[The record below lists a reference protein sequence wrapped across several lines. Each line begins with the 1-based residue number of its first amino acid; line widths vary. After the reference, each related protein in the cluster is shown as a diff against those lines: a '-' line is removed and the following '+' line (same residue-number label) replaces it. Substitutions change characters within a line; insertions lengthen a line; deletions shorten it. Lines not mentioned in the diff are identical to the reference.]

1 MEETLKISIGGV
13 AFVINKNAYAK
24 LENYLKALTA
34 HYSSRPEGKEILDD
48 IERRIAELLLDKFDK
63 EDVVTEER
71 IEKVIAVMGR
81 PQEIEGDDETIGST
95 ENANANAES
104 SANARNSANYNGGNQ
119 NSEAGRSNRKLF
131 RDMDN
136 RVIGGVCSG
145 LAAYCKMD
153 PVIMR
158 LIFVVAFVL
167 GSIGRHFL
175 WISGHDFGWTHFGGL
190 VFLAYIILWIV
201 MPKAKTVED
210 KCAMK
215 GSAPGV
221 QGVEYDYNNSNG
233 PRGEEFGRI
242 IKIIVG
248 IVCILTS
255 LGGFITGLAYYFAS
269 GLRFGT
275 TPLAILNY
283 FDFQG
288 NIFFINMLRLV
299 VWLLPCCIL
308 MYLGIRW
315 TFNFKM
321 PKFRPGLIAFG
332 VWVIALIFL
341 LVFGAAAVEQTFD
354 FTKQSSTQTLS
365 KNYDTLYVNYANLPN
380 APDSSFTDMND
391 REFMYRVCAVS
402 LLPAPIWRDWDSDS
416 YSDFENNLY
425 DEDEGDDSTTVVTPL
440 KTIVKADR
448 DNTYNCGYRTFW
460 GKDKNRRAMFAIYPK
475 FSVSSVSASNIEYNK
490 DSTVTK
496 IVRDTTITPT
506 VEIEMKRSY
515 GRDKLITSKV
525 STNGDYESNL
535 ISIKGPVI
543 TIYPQIIS
551 RSKKFSGTLVSAKIT
566 VPDGSVVV
574 VNKLKR

>member
-13 AFVINKNAYAK
+13 AFIINKNAYAK
-24 LENYLKALTA
+24 LDNYLKVLTV
-34 HYSSRPEGKEILDD
+34 HYSARPEGSEILDD
-48 IERRIAELLLDKFDK
+48 IERRIAELLLDKFGK

-71 IEKVIAVMGR
+71 IDRVIAVMGR
-81 PQEIEGDDETIGST
+81 PQEIDGEDETIYNTGNT
-95 ENANANAES
+95 NAQG
-104 SANARNSANYNGGNQ
+104 SANTGNSAGYNGGNQ
-119 NSEAGRSNRKLF
+119 NSENGRSSRKLF

-145 LAAYCKMD
+145 LAAYCKID

-158 LIFVVAFVL
+158 LIFVVAFIL
-167 GSIGRHFL
+167 GSLGRHFL
-175 WISGHDFGWTHFGGL
+175 WISGHGFGWTHFGGV
-190 VFLAYIILWIV
+190 VFLAYILLWII

-233 PRGEEFGRI
+233 PRGAEFGRI
-242 IKIIVG
+242 LKIIVG
-248 IVCILTS
+248 IVCILAS
-255 LGGFITGLAYYFAS
+255 LGGFIAGLAYYFAS

-275 TPLAILNY
+275 TPLSILNY

-288 NIFFINMLRLV
+288 NIFFINMLRII

-332 VWVIALIFL
+332 VWVISLILL

-365 KNYDTLYVNYANLPN
+365 KNYDTLYVNYAQLPN
-380 APDSSFTDMND
+380 ASDSSFVDMND
-391 REFMYRVCAVS
+391 SEFLHRVCAVS
-402 LLPAPIWRDWDSDS
+402 LLPAPNWRNWD
-416 YSDFENNLY
+416 SDFENNLY
-425 DEDEGDDSTTVVTPL
+425 DEDEGDDSTTIVTPL

-448 DNTYNCGYRTFW
+448 DNTYDCGYRTFW
-460 GKDKNRRAMFAIYPK
+460 GRDKQRMAMFAIYPK
-475 FSVSSVSASNIEYNK
+475 FSVSSVAASTIVYNK
-490 DSTVTK
+490 DSTKTK
-496 IVRDTTITPT
+496 IVRDTTVTPT

-515 GRDKLITSKV
+515 GREKLITSKV
-525 STNGDYESNL
+525 YPNGNYESNL

-551 RSKKFSGTLVSAKIT
+551 RSKKFSGTLVNANIT

-574 VNKLKR
+574 VNKLKK

>member
-13 AFVINKNAYAK
+13 AFIINKNAYAK
-24 LENYLKALTA
+24 LDNYLKVLTV
-34 HYSSRPEGKEILDD
+34 HYSARPEGSEILDD
-48 IERRIAELLLDKFDK
+48 IERRIAELLLDKFGK

-71 IEKVIAVMGR
+71 IDRVIAVMGR
-81 PQEIEGDDETIGST
+81 PQEIDGEDETIYNTG
-95 ENANANAES
+95 NANAQG
-104 SANARNSANYNGGNQ
+104 SANTGNSAGYNGGNQ
-119 NSEAGRSNRKLF
+119 NSENGRSSRKLF

-145 LAAYCKMD
+145 LAAYCKID

-158 LIFVVAFVL
+158 LIFVVAFIL
-167 GSIGRHFL
+167 GSLGRHFL
-175 WISGHDFGWTHFGGL
+175 WISGHGFGWTHFGGV
-190 VFLAYIILWIV
+190 VFLAYILLWII

-233 PRGEEFGRI
+233 PRGAEFGRI
-242 IKIIVG
+242 LKIIVG
-248 IVCILTS
+248 IVCILAS
-255 LGGFITGLAYYFAS
+255 LGGFIAGLAYYFAS

-275 TPLAILNY
+275 TPLSILNY

-288 NIFFINMLRLV
+288 NIFFINMLRII

-332 VWVIALIFL
+332 VWVISLILL

-365 KNYDTLYVNYANLPN
+365 KNYDTLYVNYAQLPN
-380 APDSSFTDMND
+380 ASDSSFVDMND
-391 REFMYRVCAVS
+391 SEFLHRVCAVS
-402 LLPAPIWRDWDSDS
+402 LLPAPNWRNWD
-416 YSDFENNLY
+416 SDFENNLY
-425 DEDEGDDSTTVVTPL
+425 DEDEGDDSTTIVTPL

-448 DNTYNCGYRTFW
+448 DNTYDCGYRTFW
-460 GKDKNRRAMFAIYPK
+460 GRDKQRMAMFAIYPK
-475 FSVSSVSASNIEYNK
+475 FSVSSVAASTIVYNK
-490 DSTVTK
+490 DSTKTK
-496 IVRDTTITPT
+496 IVRDTTVTPT

-515 GRDKLITSKV
+515 GREKLITSKV
-525 STNGDYESNL
+525 YPNGNYESNL

-551 RSKKFSGTLVSAKIT
+551 RSKKFSGTLVNANIT

-574 VNKLKR
+574 VNKLKK

>member
-13 AFVINKNAYAK
+13 AFIINKNAYAK
-24 LENYLKALTA
+24 LENYLKVLTV
-34 HYSSRPEGKEILDD
+34 HYSARPEGSEILDD
-48 IERRIAELLLDKFDK
+48 IERRIAELLLDKFGK

-71 IEKVIAVMGR
+71 IDRVIAVMGR
-81 PQEIEGDDETIGST
+81 PQEIDGEDETIYNTG
-95 ENANANAES
+95 NANAQG
-104 SANARNSANYNGGNQ
+104 SANTGNSAGYSGGNQ
-119 NSEAGRSNRKLF
+119 NSENGRSSRKLF

-145 LAAYCKMD
+145 LAAYCKID

-158 LIFVVAFVL
+158 LIFVVAFIL
-167 GSIGRHFL
+167 GSLGRHFL
-175 WISGHDFGWTHFGGL
+175 WISGHGFGWTHFGGV
-190 VFLAYIILWIV
+190 VFLAYILLWIIT
-201 MPKAKTVED
+201 PKAKTVED

-233 PRGEEFGRI
+233 PRGAEFGRI
-242 IKIIVG
+242 LKIIVG
-248 IVCILTS
+248 IVCILAS
-255 LGGFITGLAYYFAS
+255 LGGFIAGLAYYFAS

-275 TPLAILNY
+275 TPLSILNY

-288 NIFFINMLRLV
+288 SIFFINMLRII

-332 VWVIALIFL
+332 VWVISLILL

-365 KNYDTLYVNYANLPN
+365 KNYDTLYVNYAQLPN
-380 APDSSFTDMND
+380 ASDSSFVDMND
-391 REFMYRVCAVS
+391 SEFLHRVCAVS
-402 LLPAPIWRDWDSDS
+402 LLPAPNWRNWD
-416 YSDFENNLY
+416 SDFENNLY
-425 DEDEGDDSTTVVTPL
+425 DEDEGDDSTTIVTPL

-448 DNTYNCGYRTFW
+448 DNTYDCGYRTFW
-460 GKDKNRRAMFAIYPK
+460 GRDKQRMAMFAIYPK
-475 FSVSSVSASNIEYNK
+475 FSVSSVAASTIVYNK
-490 DSTVTK
+490 DSTKTK
-496 IVRDTTITPT
+496 IVRDTTVTPT

-515 GRDKLITSKV
+515 GREKLITSKV
-525 STNGDYESNL
+525 YPNGNYESNL

-551 RSKKFSGTLVSAKIT
+551 RSKKFSGTLVNAKIA

-574 VNKLKR
+574 INKLKK

>member
-13 AFVINKNAYAK
+13 AFIINKNAYAK
-24 LENYLKALTA
+24 LDNYLKVLTV
-34 HYSSRPEGKEILDD
+34 HYSARPEGSEILDD
-48 IERRIAELLLDKFDK
+48 IERRIAELLLDKFGK

-71 IEKVIAVMGR
+71 IDRVIAVMGR
-81 PQEIEGDDETIGST
+81 PQEIDGEDETIYNTG
-95 ENANANAES
+95 NANAQG
-104 SANARNSANYNGGNQ
+104 SANTGNSAGYNGGNQ
-119 NSEAGRSNRKLF
+119 NSENGRSSRKLF

-145 LAAYCKMD
+145 LAAYCKID

-158 LIFVVAFVL
+158 LIFVVAFIL
-167 GSIGRHFL
+167 GSLGRHFL
-175 WISGHDFGWTHFGGL
+175 WISGHGFGWTHFGGV
-190 VFLAYIILWIV
+190 VFLAYILLWII

-233 PRGEEFGRI
+233 PRGAEFGRI
-242 IKIIVG
+242 LKIIVG
-248 IVCILTS
+248 IVCILAS
-255 LGGFITGLAYYFAS
+255 LGGFIAGLAYYFAS

-275 TPLAILNY
+275 TPLSILNY

-288 NIFFINMLRLV
+288 NIFFINMLRII

-332 VWVIALIFL
+332 VWVISLILL

-365 KNYDTLYVNYANLPN
+365 KNYDTLYVNYAQLPI
-380 APDSSFTDMND
+380 ASDSSFVDMND
-391 REFMYRVCAVS
+391 SEFLHRVCAVS
-402 LLPAPIWRDWDSDS
+402 LLPAPNWRNWD
-416 YSDFENNLY
+416 SDFENNLY
-425 DEDEGDDSTTVVTPL
+425 DEDEGDDSTTIVTPL

-448 DNTYNCGYRTFW
+448 DNTYDCGYRTFW
-460 GKDKNRRAMFAIYPK
+460 GRDKQRMAMFAIYPK
-475 FSVSSVSASNIEYNK
+475 FSVSSVAASTIVYNK
-490 DSTVTK
+490 DSTKTK
-496 IVRDTTITPT
+496 IVRDTTVTPT

-515 GRDKLITSKV
+515 GREKLITSKV
-525 STNGDYESNL
+525 YPNGNYESNL

-551 RSKKFSGTLVSAKIT
+551 RSKKFSGTLVNAKIT

-574 VNKLKR
+574 VNKLKK

>member
-13 AFVINKNAYAK
+13 AFIINKNAYAK
-24 LENYLKALTA
+24 LENYLKALAA
-34 HYSSRPEGKEILDD
+34 HYSARPEGKEILDD

-71 IEKVIAVMGR
+71 INKVIAVMGR
-81 PQEIEGDDETIGST
+81 PQEIDVDDETIGNT
-95 ENANANAES
+95 ENANAQG
-104 SANARNSANYNGGNQ
+104 SANTGSSSSYNGGNQ
-119 NSEAGRSNRKLF
+119 SSEAGRSNRKLF

-136 RVIGGVCSG
+136 HVIGGVCSG
-145 LAAYCKMD
+145 LAAYCKID

-158 LIFVVAFVL
+158 LIFVVAFIL
-167 GSIGRHFL
+167 GSLGRHFL
-175 WISGHDFGWTHFGGL
+175 WISGHGFGWTHFGNL
-190 VFLAYIILWIV
+190 VFLAYILLWII

-242 IKIIVG
+242 LKIIFG
-248 IVCILTS
+248 IICILAS
-255 LGGFITGLAYYFAS
+255 LGGLITGLVYYFAS

-275 TPLAILNY
+275 TPLSVLNY

-288 NIFFINMLRLV
+288 NVFFINTLRMI

-332 VWVIALIFL
+332 VWVISLILL

-380 APDSSFTDMND
+380 SPDSSFVDLEGRD
-391 REFMYRVCAVS
+391 FAAEVS
-402 LLPAPIWRDWDSDS
+402 RGGVLLHGIFNWNSDVD
-416 YSDFENNLY
+416 DFENNLY
-425 DEDEGDDSTTVVTPL
+425 DDDECNDSTTIITPL
-440 KTIVKADR
+440 KTVVKPDG
-448 DNTYNCGYRTFW
+448 DNTYSCGYRTFW
-460 GKDKNRRAMFAIYPK
+460 TKDRHGKAIFAIYPK
-475 FSVSSVSASNIEYNK
+475 FSVSSVAASTIVYDK
-490 DSTVTK
+490 DSAKSKV
-496 IVRDTTITPT
+496 VRDLSVTPII
-506 VEIEMKRSY
+506 EIEMKRSY
-515 GRDKLITSKV
+515 GREKMITSKIYP
-525 STNGDYESNL
+525 NGNYESNL
-535 ISIKGPVI
+535 ISIKDSVI

-551 RSKKFSGTLVSAKIT
+551 RSKKFSGTLVNAKIT
-566 VPDGSVVV
+566 VPDGNIVV

>member
-13 AFVINKNAYAK
+13 AFIINKNAYAK
-24 LENYLKALTA
+24 LENYLKVLTV
-34 HYSSRPEGKEILDD
+34 HYSARPEGSEILDD
-48 IERRIAELLLDKFDK
+48 IERRIAELLLDKFGK

-71 IEKVIAVMGR
+71 IDRVIAVMGR
-81 PQEIEGDDETIGST
+81 PQEIDGEDETIYNTG
-95 ENANANAES
+95 NANAQG
-104 SANARNSANYNGGNQ
+104 SANTGNSAGYSGGNQ
-119 NSEAGRSNRKLF
+119 NSENGRSSRKLF

-145 LAAYCKMD
+145 LAAYCKID

-158 LIFVVAFVL
+158 LIFVVAFIL
-167 GSIGRHFL
+167 GSLGRHFL
-175 WISGHDFGWTHFGGL
+175 WISGHGFGWTHFGGV
-190 VFLAYIILWIV
+190 VFLAYILLWIIT
-201 MPKAKTVED
+201 PKAKTVED

-233 PRGEEFGRI
+233 PRGAEFGRI
-242 IKIIVG
+242 LKIIVG
-248 IVCILTS
+248 IVCILAS
-255 LGGFITGLAYYFAS
+255 LGGFIAGLAYYFAS

-275 TPLAILNY
+275 TPLSILNY

-288 NIFFINMLRLV
+288 SIFFINMLRII

-332 VWVIALIFL
+332 VWVISLILL

-365 KNYDTLYVNYANLPN
+365 KNYDTLYVNYAQLPN
-380 APDSSFTDMND
+380 ASDSSFVDMND
-391 REFMYRVCAVS
+391 SEFLHRVCAVS
-402 LLPAPIWRDWDSDS
+402 LLPAPNWRNWD
-416 YSDFENNLY
+416 SDFENNLY
-425 DEDEGDDSTTVVTPL
+425 DEDEGDDSTTIVTPL

-460 GKDKNRRAMFAIYPK
+460 GRDKQRMAMFAIYPK
-475 FSVSSVSASNIEYNK
+475 FSVSSVAASTIVYNK
-490 DSTVTK
+490 DSTKTK
-496 IVRDTTITPT
+496 IVRDTTVTPT

-515 GRDKLITSKV
+515 GREKLITSKV
-525 STNGDYESNL
+525 YPNGNYESNL

-551 RSKKFSGTLVSAKIT
+551 RSKKFSGTLVNAKIT

-574 VNKLKR
+574 INKLKK

>member
-13 AFVINKNAYAK
+13 AFIINKNAYAK
-24 LENYLKALTA
+24 LDNYLKVLTV
-34 HYSSRPEGKEILDD
+34 HYSARPEGSEILDD
-48 IERRIAELLLDKFDK
+48 IERRIAELLLDKFGK

-71 IEKVIAVMGR
+71 IDRVIAVMGR
-81 PQEIEGDDETIGST
+81 PQEIDGEDETIYNTGNT
-95 ENANANAES
+95 NAQG
-104 SANARNSANYNGGNQ
+104 SANTGNSAGYNGGNQ
-119 NSEAGRSNRKLF
+119 NSENGRSSRKLF

-145 LAAYCKMD
+145 LAAYCKID

-158 LIFVVAFVL
+158 LIFVVAFIL
-167 GSIGRHFL
+167 GSLGRHFL
-175 WISGHDFGWTHFGGL
+175 WISGHGFGWTHFGGV
-190 VFLAYIILWIV
+190 VFLAYILLWII

-233 PRGEEFGRI
+233 PRGAEFGRI
-242 IKIIVG
+242 LKIIVG
-248 IVCILTS
+248 IVCILAS
-255 LGGFITGLAYYFAS
+255 LGGFIAGLAYYFAS

-275 TPLAILNY
+275 TPLSILNY

-288 NIFFINMLRLV
+288 NIFFINMLRII

-332 VWVIALIFL
+332 VWVISLILL

-365 KNYDTLYVNYANLPN
+365 KNYDTLYVNYAQLPN
-380 APDSSFTDMND
+380 ASDSSFVDMND
-391 REFMYRVCAVS
+391 SEFLHRVCAVS
-402 LLPAPIWRDWDSDS
+402 LLPAPNWRNWD
-416 YSDFENNLY
+416 SDFENNLY
-425 DEDEGDDSTTVVTPL
+425 DEDEGDDSTTIVTPL

-448 DNTYNCGYRTFW
+448 DNTYDCGYRTFW
-460 GKDKNRRAMFAIYPK
+460 GRDKQRMAMFAIYPK
-475 FSVSSVSASNIEYNK
+475 FSVSSVAASTIVYNK
-490 DSTVTK
+490 DSTKTK
-496 IVRDTTITPT
+496 IVRDTTVTPT

-515 GRDKLITSKV
+515 GREKLITSKV
-525 STNGDYESNL
+525 YPNGNYESNL

-551 RSKKFSGTLVSAKIT
+551 RSKKFNGTLVNAKIT

-574 VNKLKR
+574 VNKLKK

>member
-13 AFVINKNAYAK
+13 AFIINKNAYAK
-24 LENYLKALTA
+24 LENYLKVLTV
-34 HYSSRPEGKEILDD
+34 HYSARPEGSEILDD
-48 IERRIAELLLDKFDK
+48 IERRIAELLLDKFGK

-71 IEKVIAVMGR
+71 IDRVIAVMGR
-81 PQEIEGDDETIGST
+81 PQEIDGEDETIYNTG
-95 ENANANAES
+95 NANAQG
-104 SANARNSANYNGGNQ
+104 SANTGNSAGYSGGNQ
-119 NSEAGRSNRKLF
+119 NSENGRSSRKLF

-145 LAAYCKMD
+145 LAAYCKID

-158 LIFVVAFVL
+158 LIFVVAFIL
-167 GSIGRHFL
+167 GSLGRHFL
-175 WISGHDFGWTHFGGL
+175 WISGHGFGWTHFGGV
-190 VFLAYIILWIV
+190 VFMAYILLWIIT
-201 MPKAKTVED
+201 PKAKTVED

-233 PRGEEFGRI
+233 PRGAEFGRI
-242 IKIIVG
+242 LKIIVG
-248 IVCILTS
+248 IVCILAS
-255 LGGFITGLAYYFAS
+255 LGGFIAGLTYYFAS

-275 TPLAILNY
+275 TPLSILNY

-288 NIFFINMLRLV
+288 SIFFINMLRIII
-299 VWLLPCCIL
+299 WLLPCCIL

-332 VWVIALIFL
+332 VWVISLILL

-365 KNYDTLYVNYANLPN
+365 KNYDTLYVNYAQLPN
-380 APDSSFTDMND
+380 ASDSSFVDMND
-391 REFMYRVCAVS
+391 SEFLHRVCAVS
-402 LLPAPIWRDWDSDS
+402 LLPAPNWRNWD
-416 YSDFENNLY
+416 SDFENNLY
-425 DEDEGDDSTTVVTPL
+425 DEDEGDDSTTIVTPL

-448 DNTYNCGYRTFW
+448 DNTYDCGYRTFW
-460 GKDKNRRAMFAIYPK
+460 GRDKQRMAMFAIYPK
-475 FSVSSVSASNIEYNK
+475 FSVSSVAASTIVYNK
-490 DSTVTK
+490 DSTKTK
-496 IVRDTTITPT
+496 IVRDTTVTPT

-515 GRDKLITSKV
+515 GREKLITSKV
-525 STNGDYESNL
+525 YPNGNYESNL

-551 RSKKFSGTLVSAKIT
+551 RSKKFSGTLVNAKIT

-574 VNKLKR
+574 INKLKK

>member
-13 AFVINKNAYAK
+13 AFIINKNAYAK
-24 LENYLKALTA
+24 LDNYLKVLTV
-34 HYSSRPEGKEILDD
+34 HYSARPEGSEILDD
-48 IERRIAELLLDKFDK
+48 IERRIAELLLDKFGK

-71 IEKVIAVMGR
+71 IDRVIAVMGR
-81 PQEIEGDDETIGST
+81 PQEIDGEDETIYNTGNT
-95 ENANANAES
+95 NAQG
-104 SANARNSANYNGGNQ
+104 SANTGNSAGYNGGNQ
-119 NSEAGRSNRKLF
+119 NSENGRSSRKLF

-145 LAAYCKMD
+145 LAAYCKID

-158 LIFVVAFVL
+158 LIFVVAFIL
-167 GSIGRHFL
+167 GSLGRHFL
-175 WISGHDFGWTHFGGL
+175 WISGHGFGWTHFGGV
-190 VFLAYIILWIV
+190 VFLAYILLWII

-233 PRGEEFGRI
+233 PRGAEFGRI
-242 IKIIVG
+242 LKIIVG
-248 IVCILTS
+248 IVCILAS
-255 LGGFITGLAYYFAS
+255 LGGFIAGLAYYFAS

-275 TPLAILNY
+275 TPLSILNY

-288 NIFFINMLRLV
+288 NIFFINMLRII

-332 VWVIALIFL
+332 VWVISLILL

-365 KNYDTLYVNYANLPN
+365 KNYDTLYVNYAQLPN
-380 APDSSFTDMND
+380 ASDSSFVDMND
-391 REFMYRVCAVS
+391 SEFLHRVCAVS
-402 LLPAPIWRDWDSDS
+402 LLPAPNWRNWD
-416 YSDFENNLY
+416 SDFENNLY
-425 DEDEGDDSTTVVTPL
+425 DEDEGDDSTTIVTPL

-448 DNTYNCGYRTFW
+448 DNTYDCGYRTFW
-460 GKDKNRRAMFAIYPK
+460 GRDKQRMAMFAIYPK
-475 FSVSSVSASNIEYNK
+475 FSVSSVAASTIVYNK
-490 DSTVTK
+490 DSTKTK
-496 IVRDTTITPT
+496 IVRDTTVTPT

-515 GRDKLITSKV
+515 GREKLITSKV
-525 STNGDYESNL
+525 YPNGNYESNL

-551 RSKKFSGTLVSAKIT
+551 RSKKFSGTLVNAKIT

-574 VNKLKR
+574 VNKLKK

>member
-1 MEETLKISIGGV
+1 
-13 AFVINKNAYAK
+13 
-24 LENYLKALTA
+24 
-34 HYSSRPEGKEILDD
+34 
-48 IERRIAELLLDKFDK
+48 
-63 EDVVTEER
+63 
-71 IEKVIAVMGR
+71 
-81 PQEIEGDDETIGST
+81 PQEIDGEDETIYNTGNT
-95 ENANANAES
+95 NAQG
-104 SANARNSANYNGGNQ
+104 SANTGNSAGYNGGNQ
-119 NSEAGRSNRKLF
+119 NSENGRSSRKLF

-145 LAAYCKMD
+145 LAAYCKID

-158 LIFVVAFVL
+158 LIFVVAFIL
-167 GSIGRHFL
+167 GSLGRHFL
-175 WISGHDFGWTHFGGL
+175 WISGHGFGWTHFGGV
-190 VFLAYIILWIV
+190 VFLAYILLWII

-233 PRGEEFGRI
+233 PRGAEFGRI
-242 IKIIVG
+242 LKIIVG
-248 IVCILTS
+248 IVCILAS
-255 LGGFITGLAYYFAS
+255 LGGFIAGLAYYFAS

-275 TPLAILNY
+275 TPLSILNY

-288 NIFFINMLRLV
+288 NIFFINMLRII

-332 VWVIALIFL
+332 VWVISLILL

-365 KNYDTLYVNYANLPN
+365 KNYDTLYVNYAQLPN
-380 APDSSFTDMND
+380 ASDSSFVDMND
-391 REFMYRVCAVS
+391 SEFLHRVCAVS
-402 LLPAPIWRDWDSDS
+402 LLPAPNWRNWD
-416 YSDFENNLY
+416 SDFENNLY
-425 DEDEGDDSTTVVTPL
+425 DEDEGDDSTTIVTPL

-448 DNTYNCGYRTFW
+448 DNTYDCGYRTFW
-460 GKDKNRRAMFAIYPK
+460 GRDKQRMAMFAIYPK
-475 FSVSSVSASNIEYNK
+475 FSVSSVAASTIVYNK
-490 DSTVTK
+490 DSTKTK
-496 IVRDTTITPT
+496 IVRDTTVTPT

-515 GRDKLITSKV
+515 GREKLITSKV
-525 STNGDYESNL
+525 YPNGNYESNL

-551 RSKKFSGTLVSAKIT
+551 RSKKFSGTLVNAKIT

-574 VNKLKR
+574 VNKLKK

>member
-13 AFVINKNAYAK
+13 AFIINKNAYAK
-24 LENYLKALTA
+24 LENYLKVLTV
-34 HYSSRPEGKEILDD
+34 HYSARPEGSEILDD
-48 IERRIAELLLDKFDK
+48 IERRIAELLLDKFGK

-71 IEKVIAVMGR
+71 IDRVIAVMGR
-81 PQEIEGDDETIGST
+81 PQEIDGEDETIYNTG
-95 ENANANAES
+95 NANAQG
-104 SANARNSANYNGGNQ
+104 SANTGNSAGYSGGNQ
-119 NSEAGRSNRKLF
+119 NSENGRSSRKLF

-145 LAAYCKMD
+145 LAAYCKID

-158 LIFVVAFVL
+158 LIFVVAFIL
-167 GSIGRHFL
+167 GSLGRHFL
-175 WISGHDFGWTHFGGL
+175 WISGHGFGWTHFGGV
-190 VFLAYIILWIV
+190 VFLAYILLWIIT
-201 MPKAKTVED
+201 PKARTVED

-233 PRGEEFGRI
+233 PRGAEFGRI
-242 IKIIVG
+242 LKIIVG
-248 IVCILTS
+248 IVCILAS
-255 LGGFITGLAYYFAS
+255 LGGFIAGLTYYFAS

-275 TPLAILNY
+275 TPLSILNY

-288 NIFFINMLRLV
+288 SIFFINMLRII
-299 VWLLPCCIL
+299 VWILPCCIL

-332 VWVIALIFL
+332 VWVISLILL

-365 KNYDTLYVNYANLPN
+365 KNYDTLYVNYAQLPN
-380 APDSSFTDMND
+380 ASDSSFVDMND
-391 REFMYRVCAVS
+391 SEFLHRVCAVS
-402 LLPAPIWRDWDSDS
+402 LLPAPNWRNWD
-416 YSDFENNLY
+416 SDFENNLY
-425 DEDEGDDSTTVVTPL
+425 DEDEGDDSTTIVTPL

-460 GKDKNRRAMFAIYPK
+460 GRDKQRMAMFAIYPK
-475 FSVSSVSASNIEYNK
+475 FSVSSVAASTIVYNK
-490 DSTVTK
+490 DSTKTK
-496 IVRDTTITPT
+496 IVRDTTVTPT

-515 GRDKLITSKV
+515 GREKLITSKV
-525 STNGDYESNL
+525 YPNGNYESNL

-551 RSKKFSGTLVSAKIT
+551 SSKKFSGTLVNAKIT

-574 VNKLKR
+574 INKLKK

>member
-13 AFVINKNAYAK
+13 AFIINKNAYAK
-24 LENYLKALTA
+24 LENYLKVLTV
-34 HYSSRPEGKEILDD
+34 HYSARPEGSEILDD
-48 IERRIAELLLDKFDK
+48 IERRIAELLLDKFGK

-71 IEKVIAVMGR
+71 IDRVIAVMGR
-81 PQEIEGDDETIGST
+81 PQEIDGEDETIYNTG
-95 ENANANAES
+95 NANAQG
-104 SANARNSANYNGGNQ
+104 SANTGNSAGYSGGNQ
-119 NSEAGRSNRKLF
+119 NSENGRSSRKLF

-145 LAAYCKMD
+145 LAAYCKID

-158 LIFVVAFVL
+158 LIFVVAFIL
-167 GSIGRHFL
+167 GSLGRHFL
-175 WISGHDFGWTHFGGL
+175 WISGHGFGWTHFGGV
-190 VFLAYIILWIV
+190 VFLAYILLWIIT
-201 MPKAKTVED
+201 PKAKTVED
-210 KCAMK
+210 KCAMN

-233 PRGEEFGRI
+233 PRGAEFGRI
-242 IKIIVG
+242 LKIIVG
-248 IVCILTS
+248 IVCILAS
-255 LGGFITGLAYYFAS
+255 LGGFIAGLAYYFAS

-275 TPLAILNY
+275 TPLSILNY

-288 NIFFINMLRLV
+288 SIFFINMLRIII
-299 VWLLPCCIL
+299 WLLPCCIL

-332 VWVIALIFL
+332 VWVISLILL

-365 KNYDTLYVNYANLPN
+365 KNYDTLYVNYAQLPN
-380 APDSSFTDMND
+380 ASDSSFVDMND
-391 REFMYRVCAVS
+391 SEFLHRVCAVS
-402 LLPAPIWRDWDSDS
+402 LLPAPNWRNWD
-416 YSDFENNLY
+416 SDFENNLY
-425 DEDEGDDSTTVVTPL
+425 DEDEGDDSTTIVTPL

-448 DNTYNCGYRTFW
+448 DNTYDCGYRTFW
-460 GKDKNRRAMFAIYPK
+460 GRDKQRMAMFAIYPK
-475 FSVSSVSASNIEYNK
+475 FSVSSVAASTIVYNK
-490 DSTVTK
+490 DSTKTK
-496 IVRDTTITPT
+496 IVRDTTVTPT

-515 GRDKLITSKV
+515 GREKLITSKV
-525 STNGDYESNL
+525 YPNGNYESNL

-551 RSKKFSGTLVSAKIT
+551 RSKKFSGTLVNAKIT

-574 VNKLKR
+574 INKLKK

>member
-13 AFVINKNAYAK
+13 AFIINKNAYAK
-24 LENYLKALTA
+24 LDNYLKVLTV
-34 HYSSRPEGKEILDD
+34 HYSARPEGSEILDD
-48 IERRIAELLLDKFDK
+48 IERRIAELLLDKFGK

-71 IEKVIAVMGR
+71 IDRVIAVMGR
-81 PQEIEGDDETIGST
+81 PQEIDGEDETIYNTG
-95 ENANANAES
+95 NANAQG
-104 SANARNSANYNGGNQ
+104 SANTGNSAGYNGGNQ
-119 NSEAGRSNRKLF
+119 NSENGRSSRKLF

-145 LAAYCKMD
+145 LAAYCKID

-158 LIFVVAFVL
+158 LIFVVAFIL
-167 GSIGRHFL
+167 GSLGRHFL
-175 WISGHDFGWTHFGGL
+175 WISGHGFGWTHFGGV
-190 VFLAYIILWIV
+190 VFLAYILLWII

-233 PRGEEFGRI
+233 PRGAEFGRI
-242 IKIIVG
+242 LKIIVG
-248 IVCILTS
+248 IVCILAS
-255 LGGFITGLAYYFAS
+255 LGGFIAGLAYYFAS

-275 TPLAILNY
+275 TPLSILNY

-288 NIFFINMLRLV
+288 NIFFINMLRII

-332 VWVIALIFL
+332 VWVISLILL

-365 KNYDTLYVNYANLPN
+365 KNYDTLYVNYAQLPN
-380 APDSSFTDMND
+380 ASDSSFVDMND
-391 REFMYRVCAVS
+391 SEFLHRVCAVS
-402 LLPAPIWRDWDSDS
+402 LLPAPNWRNWD
-416 YSDFENNLY
+416 SDFENNLY
-425 DEDEGDDSTTVVTPL
+425 DEDEGDDSTTIVTPL

-448 DNTYNCGYRTFW
+448 DNTYDCGYRTFW
-460 GKDKNRRAMFAIYPK
+460 GRDKQRMAMFAIYPK
-475 FSVSSVSASNIEYNK
+475 FSVSSVAASTIVYNK
-490 DSTVTK
+490 DSTKTK
-496 IVRDTTITPT
+496 IVRDTTVTPT

-515 GRDKLITSKV
+515 GREKLITSKV
-525 STNGDYESNL
+525 YPNGNYESNL

-551 RSKKFSGTLVSAKIT
+551 RSKKFSGTLVNAKIT

-574 VNKLKR
+574 VNKLKK

>member
-13 AFVINKNAYAK
+13 AFIINKNAYAK
-24 LENYLKALTA
+24 LDNYLKVLTV
-34 HYSSRPEGKEILDD
+34 HYSARPEGSEILDD
-48 IERRIAELLLDKFDK
+48 IERRIAELLLDKFGK

-71 IEKVIAVMGR
+71 IDRVIAVMGR
-81 PQEIEGDDETIGST
+81 PQEIDGEDETIYNTGNT
-95 ENANANAES
+95 NAQG
-104 SANARNSANYNGGNQ
+104 SANTGNSAGYNGGNQ
-119 NSEAGRSNRKLF
+119 NSENGRSSRKLF

-145 LAAYCKMD
+145 LAAYCKID

-158 LIFVVAFVL
+158 LIFVVAFIL
-167 GSIGRHFL
+167 GSLGRHFL
-175 WISGHDFGWTHFGGL
+175 WISGHGFGWTHFGGV
-190 VFLAYIILWIV
+190 VFLAYILLWII

-233 PRGEEFGRI
+233 PRGAEFGRI
-242 IKIIVG
+242 LKIIVG
-248 IVCILTS
+248 IVCILAS
-255 LGGFITGLAYYFAS
+255 LGGFIAGLAYYFAS

-275 TPLAILNY
+275 TPLSILNY

-288 NIFFINMLRLV
+288 NIFFINMLRII

-332 VWVIALIFL
+332 VWVISLILL

-365 KNYDTLYVNYANLPN
+365 KNYDTLYVNYAQLPI
-380 APDSSFTDMND
+380 ASDSSFVDMND
-391 REFMYRVCAVS
+391 SEFLHRVCAVS
-402 LLPAPIWRDWDSDS
+402 LLPAPNWRNWD
-416 YSDFENNLY
+416 SDFENNLY
-425 DEDEGDDSTTVVTPL
+425 DEDEGDDSTTIVTPL

-448 DNTYNCGYRTFW
+448 DNTYDCGYRTFW
-460 GKDKNRRAMFAIYPK
+460 GRDKQRMAMFAIYPK
-475 FSVSSVSASNIEYNK
+475 FSVSSVAASTIVYNK
-490 DSTVTK
+490 DSTKTK
-496 IVRDTTITPT
+496 IVRDTTVTPT

-515 GRDKLITSKV
+515 GREKLITSKV
-525 STNGDYESNL
+525 YPNGNYESNL

-551 RSKKFSGTLVSAKIT
+551 RSKKFSGTLVNAKIT

-574 VNKLKR
+574 VNKLKK

>member
-13 AFVINKNAYAK
+13 AFIINKNAYAK
-24 LENYLKALTA
+24 LENYLKVLTV
-34 HYSSRPEGKEILDD
+34 HYSARPEGSEILDD
-48 IERRIAELLLDKFDK
+48 IERRIAELLLDKFGK

-71 IEKVIAVMGR
+71 IDRVIAVMGR
-81 PQEIEGDDETIGST
+81 PQEIDGEDETIYNTG
-95 ENANANAES
+95 NANAQG
-104 SANARNSANYNGGNQ
+104 SANTGNSAGYSGGNQ
-119 NSEAGRSNRKLF
+119 NSENGRSSRKLF

-145 LAAYCKMD
+145 LAAYCKID

-158 LIFVVAFVL
+158 LIFVVAFIL
-167 GSIGRHFL
+167 GSLGRHFL
-175 WISGHDFGWTHFGGL
+175 WISGHGFGWTHFGGV
-190 VFLAYIILWIV
+190 VFLAYILLWIIT
-201 MPKAKTVED
+201 PKAKTVED

-233 PRGEEFGRI
+233 PRGAEFGRI
-242 IKIIVG
+242 LKIIVG
-248 IVCILTS
+248 IVCILAS
-255 LGGFITGLAYYFAS
+255 LGGFIAGLAYYFAS

-275 TPLAILNY
+275 TPLSILNY

-288 NIFFINMLRLV
+288 SIFFINMLRIII
-299 VWLLPCCIL
+299 WLLPCCIL

-332 VWVIALIFL
+332 VWVISLILL

-365 KNYDTLYVNYANLPN
+365 KNYDTLYVNYAQLPN
-380 APDSSFTDMND
+380 ASDSSFVDMND
-391 REFMYRVCAVS
+391 SEFLHRVCAVS
-402 LLPAPIWRDWDSDS
+402 LLPAPNWRNWD
-416 YSDFENNLY
+416 SDFENNLY
-425 DEDEGDDSTTVVTPL
+425 DEDEGDDSTTIATPL

-448 DNTYNCGYRTFW
+448 DNTYDCGYRTFW
-460 GKDKNRRAMFAIYPK
+460 GRDKQRMAMFAIYPK
-475 FSVSSVSASNIEYNK
+475 FSVSSVAASTIVYNK
-490 DSTVTK
+490 DSTKTK
-496 IVRDTTITPT
+496 IVRDTTVTPT

-515 GRDKLITSKV
+515 GREKLITSKV
-525 STNGDYESNL
+525 YPNGNYESNL

-551 RSKKFSGTLVSAKIT
+551 RSKKFSGTLVNAKIT

-574 VNKLKR
+574 INKLKK

>member
-13 AFVINKNAYAK
+13 AFIINKNAYAK
-24 LENYLKALTA
+24 LENYLKVLTV
-34 HYSSRPEGKEILDD
+34 HYSARPEGSEILDD
-48 IERRIAELLLDKFDK
+48 IERRIAELLLDKFGK

-71 IEKVIAVMGR
+71 IDRVIAVMGR
-81 PQEIEGDDETIGST
+81 PQEIDGEDETIYNTG
-95 ENANANAES
+95 NANAQG
-104 SANARNSANYNGGNQ
+104 SANTGNSAGYSVGNQ
-119 NSEAGRSNRKLF
+119 NSENGRSSRKLF

-145 LAAYCKMD
+145 LAAYCKID

-158 LIFVVAFVL
+158 LIFVVAFIL
-167 GSIGRHFL
+167 GSLGRHFL
-175 WISGHDFGWTHFGGL
+175 WISGHGFGWTHFGGV
-190 VFLAYIILWIV
+190 VFMAYILLWIIT
-201 MPKAKTVED
+201 PKAKTVED

-233 PRGEEFGRI
+233 PRGAEFGRI
-242 IKIIVG
+242 LKIIVG
-248 IVCILTS
+248 IVCILAS
-255 LGGFITGLAYYFAS
+255 LGGFIAGLTYYFAS

-275 TPLAILNY
+275 TPLSILNY

-288 NIFFINMLRLV
+288 SIFFINMLRIII
-299 VWLLPCCIL
+299 WLLPCCIL

-332 VWVIALIFL
+332 VWVISLILL

-365 KNYDTLYVNYANLPN
+365 KNYDTLYVNYAQLPN
-380 APDSSFTDMND
+380 ASDSSFVDMND
-391 REFMYRVCAVS
+391 SEFLHRVCAVS
-402 LLPAPIWRDWDSDS
+402 LLPAPNWRNWD
-416 YSDFENNLY
+416 SDFENNLY
-425 DEDEGDDSTTVVTPL
+425 DEDEGDDSTTIVTPL

-448 DNTYNCGYRTFW
+448 DNTYDCGYRTFW
-460 GKDKNRRAMFAIYPK
+460 GRDKQRMAMFAIYPK
-475 FSVSSVSASNIEYNK
+475 FSVSSVAASTIVYNK
-490 DSTVTK
+490 DSTKTK
-496 IVRDTTITPT
+496 IVRDTTVTPT

-515 GRDKLITSKV
+515 GREKLITSKV
-525 STNGDYESNL
+525 YPNGNYESNL

-551 RSKKFSGTLVSAKIT
+551 RSKKFSGTLVNAKIT

-574 VNKLKR
+574 INKLKK